1 MKHQLHS
8 STATGGLPILNFDLR
23 LFWACS
29 QALNTFKKVKLPGLL
44 RPECLHHGLLQ
55 PFPDTTGTHQ
65 HPSVQSLGLFAFAR
79 RTSASFSLL
88 MLPGLSA
95 VSSFWGMLT
104 RCQGPG
110 IASYQ
115 LLMGLGT
122 HVFVSIPRS
131 KISCVEEKTQVSWN
145 CKQLN
150 CVAMPNKNHFGFQ
163 LAVSWRQPFGRCVR
177 QQVLFQ
183 NTDCYFTNP
192 CVMAASAAGRQDG
205 CFKSL
210 LNAKI

>member
-1 MKHQLHS
+1 MAS
-8 STATGGLPILNFDLR
+8 SSPFQIQQAPTSIPLFRAWGFLLLPEGLQ
-23 LFWACS
+23 
-29 QALNTFKKVKLPGLL
+29 QA
-44 RPECLHHGLLQ
+44 
-55 PFPDTTGTHQ
+55 
-65 HPSVQSLGLFAFAR
+65 
-79 RTSASFSLL
+79 SLL
-88 MLPGLSA
+88 MLTGLSA

-192 CVMAASAAGRQDG
+192 CVMVASAAGRQDG